1 MCVYLRTKFQVSSIV
16 LTSFRQVVEVVLLP
30 NLKTTPKKNTQIRV
44 KLFDISK
51 IYYMIQ
57 RFNSHSLLTNKVA
70 EKVH

>member
-1 MCVYLRTKFQVSSIV
+1 MCVYLRTKFQVSSVV

-57 RFNSHSLLTNKVA
+57 
-70 EKVH
+70 